1 MPRCPLCGYS
11 RPETVD
17 SEVSATHN
25 PHTLADSVDP
35 APPQSGL
42 ACAPVG
48 TTLQELEALLITAT
62 LQHTSGT
69 VILGI
74 DRSTVYEKLKRY
86 QFARPSPG
94 CVPAPQVPVSATLP
108 AAT

>member
-62 LQHTSGT
+62 LQHTSGN
-69 VILGI
+69 VKAAAAILGI
-74 DRSTVYEKLKRY
+74 DRSTMYQKLKRY
-86 QFARPSPG
+86 HIARP
-94 CVPAPQVPVSATLP
+94 
-108 AAT
+108 